1 MRGYGDPPPQPM
13 IAVGFSREV
22 MDWAFES
29 YKVTGQLTK
38 RYGVKNSTE
47 SSFLEDESPPFR
59 VSLPA

>member
-1 MRGYGDPPPQPM
+1 M